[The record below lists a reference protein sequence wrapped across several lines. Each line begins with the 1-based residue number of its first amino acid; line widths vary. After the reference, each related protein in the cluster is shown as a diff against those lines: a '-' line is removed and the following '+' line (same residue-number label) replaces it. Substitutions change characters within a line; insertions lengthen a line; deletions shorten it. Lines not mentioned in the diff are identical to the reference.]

1 MTISEEKDIVTI
13 QADTIE
19 EVLEKLEVNPG
30 SILLMLTLEEDGIGC
45 HVQNPHM
52 WPEKLRQTMCMA
64 LVSVLKEI
72 RESMTDEEETMN

>member
-19 EVLEKLEVNPG
+19 EVLEKLEINPG
-30 SILLMLTLEEDGIGC
+30 SILLMLTMEDDGIGC

-52 WPEKLRQTMCMA
+52 WPDQLKVTMCMA
-64 LVSVLKEI
+64 LMSVLKEI
-72 RESMTDEEETMN
+72 NKSMPDEEETMN